1 MEPLDGTPGSGWDF
15 RLDTP
20 EREAL
25 NLPPGPLDS
34 GPGPSAGQRPTSEA
48 HPSAT
53 RGKLEGDDRA
63 RASGE
68 ASGSGSG
75 SPDENVNKRSNPP
88 SPRDN
93 VPASP
98 EAASAR
104 AGDDSDLM
112 SSAPSS
118 PLPRRIPAA
127 FEQRRR
133 DALAAKQ
140 RRLDGIIGRISSSS
154 GGRQTSGDR
163 EGQSRH
169 RTPGETASADDAL
182 GGRRAAA
189 AASVSPPRVRS
200 SPARSKKTDSD
211 VDEDWDDLLADA
223 TPLTRQTQAS
233 PPRTK
238 TPSSAPWRAFE
249 PTPEPAPEPA
259 RAETEATS
267 PVASRDTSGST
278 FAFGDGDDSTNGRAA
293 ATAKPLSGG
302 AASFMAE
309 EDTFVVSAE
318 ASASGYGTF
327 TPRKPPPSP
336 FPSTPEN
343 GADGRRASPAM
354 DKVAAA
360 RRIMAAA
367 SPARRLSPSAA
378 REPVTNLVFSPPPP
392 PRSASATS
400 TPRPSRPSR
409 HMSPLAGTRRPADA
423 PTEASPSGS
432 ASATPDARKRAAARR
447 IMLAAAA
454 RKASA
459 GVSHGQ
465 VSPSPATNA
474 SSLGPA
480 VRTKPTPFESPVES
494 PVISPIFSP
503 ADASP
508 AEPIGFTKTVSQKN
522 PDPEHKKPLAARGL
536 GSALEANA
544 DSSSARGSTQV
555 DASTQDTLSDNG
567 GGSAAVTE
575 PTFENASGASDVVRA
590 EEPPEPAP
598 RSEGP
603 TPKEEEE
610 EEEEGEEPVFET
622 RVSETRDTE
631 TRVSETHEA
640 RVSEPADAFAFD
652 APKHVENSARPE
664 VDAATPF
671 AKEDDSPYDVDRYDT
686 DAGYGTA
693 LDTQSGFAASLE
705 VPATGVDDAGDD
717 TAQETRGGG
726 VPTRGTRGLDSRR
739 ATRVALERAEML
751 AMKLEENEFLR
762 EALETRVAEAE
773 RAAEAAVARKQSAT
787 GDQLD
792 RLREEADRNAYL
804 RRLLKKAEQRRG
816 EARAREREASA
827 KFEALQS
834 SAHRDAAAFALRLDR
849 YEAES
854 RGARRRV
861 GAEKARNQALERA
874 LSRANV
880 ELAEQHR
887 RRKSASQLLGMA
899 FAAVVVLVLR
909 VLAGKRDGA
918 LETAGG
924 YRGGREAYVADAAA
938 RAANA
943 ARAAP
948 ASAAGFGPAV

>member
-1 MEPLDGTPGSGWDF
+1 
-15 RLDTP
+15 
-20 EREAL
+20 
-25 NLPPGPLDS
+25 
-34 GPGPSAGQRPTSEA
+34 
-48 HPSAT
+48 
-53 RGKLEGDDRA
+53 
-63 RASGE
+63 
-68 ASGSGSG
+68 
-75 SPDENVNKRSNPP
+75 
-88 SPRDN
+88 
-93 VPASP
+93 
-98 EAASAR
+98 
-104 AGDDSDLM
+104 
-112 SSAPSS
+112 
-118 PLPRRIPAA
+118 
-127 FEQRRR
+127 
-133 DALAAKQ
+133 
-140 RRLDGIIGRISSSS
+140 
-154 GGRQTSGDR
+154 
-163 EGQSRH
+163 
-169 RTPGETASADDAL
+169 
-182 GGRRAAA
+182 
-189 AASVSPPRVRS
+189 VSP
-200 SPARSKKTDSD
+200 
-211 VDEDWDDLLADA
+211 
-223 TPLTRQTQAS
+223 
-233 PPRTK
+233 
-238 TPSSAPWRAFE
+238 
-249 PTPEPAPEPA
+249 
-259 RAETEATS
+259 
-267 PVASRDTSGST
+267 
-278 FAFGDGDDSTNGRAA
+278 
-293 ATAKPLSGG
+293 
-302 AASFMAE
+302 
-309 EDTFVVSAE
+309 
-318 ASASGYGTF
+318 
-327 TPRKPPPSP
+327 
-336 FPSTPEN
+336 
-343 GADGRRASPAM
+343 
-354 DKVAAA
+354 
-360 RRIMAAA
+360 
-367 SPARRLSPSAA
+367 
-378 REPVTNLVFSPPPP
+378 
-392 PRSASATS
+392 
-400 TPRPSRPSR
+400 
-409 HMSPLAGTRRPADA
+409 
-423 PTEASPSGS
+423 
-432 ASATPDARKRAAARR
+432 
-447 IMLAAAA
+447 
-454 RKASA
+454 
-459 GVSHGQ
+459 
-465 VSPSPATNA
+465 
-474 SSLGPA
+474 
-480 VRTKPTPFESPVES
+480 
-494 PVISPIFSP
+494 ISPIFSP

-508 AEPIGFTKTVSQKN
+508 AEPIGHGTVSQKN
-522 PDPEHKKPLAARGL
+522 PNPEHKKPLAARGL

-544 DSSSARGSTQV
+544 DSSSARISTQV
-555 DASTQDTLSDNG
+555 DASTQDTLSDHG

-575 PTFENASGASDVVRA
+575 PTFENASGASVVVRA

-603 TPKEEEE
+603 TPK
-610 EEEEGEEPVFET
+610 
-622 RVSETRDTE
+622 SETRDTE

-652 APKHVENSARPE
+652 APKRVEARPE

-693 LDTQSGFAASLE
+693 LDTDAGFAASLE

-726 VPTRGTRGLDSRR
+726 APNVRLYDSRR

-773 RAAEAAVARKQSAT
+773 RAAEAAEARKRSAT

-909 VLAGKRDGA
+909 VLAGKRNGA
-918 LETAGG
+918 LETVGG

>member
-1 MEPLDGTPGSGWDF
+1 M
-15 RLDTP
+15 
-20 EREAL
+20 
-25 NLPPGPLDS
+25 
-34 GPGPSAGQRPTSEA
+34 
-48 HPSAT
+48 
-53 RGKLEGDDRA
+53 
-63 RASGE
+63 
-68 ASGSGSG
+68 
-75 SPDENVNKRSNPP
+75 
-88 SPRDN
+88 
-93 VPASP
+93 
-98 EAASAR
+98 
-104 AGDDSDLM
+104 
-112 SSAPSS
+112 
-118 PLPRRIPAA
+118 
-127 FEQRRR
+127 
-133 DALAAKQ
+133 
-140 RRLDGIIGRISSSS
+140 
-154 GGRQTSGDR
+154 
-163 EGQSRH
+163 
-169 RTPGETASADDAL
+169 
-182 GGRRAAA
+182 
-189 AASVSPPRVRS
+189 
-200 SPARSKKTDSD
+200 
-211 VDEDWDDLLADA
+211 
-223 TPLTRQTQAS
+223 
-233 PPRTK
+233 
-238 TPSSAPWRAFE
+238 
-249 PTPEPAPEPA
+249 
-259 RAETEATS
+259 
-267 PVASRDTSGST
+267 
-278 FAFGDGDDSTNGRAA
+278 
-293 ATAKPLSGG
+293 
-302 AASFMAE
+302 
-309 EDTFVVSAE
+309 
-318 ASASGYGTF
+318 
-327 TPRKPPPSP
+327 
-336 FPSTPEN
+336 
-343 GADGRRASPAM
+343 
-354 DKVAAA
+354 
-360 RRIMAAA
+360 
-367 SPARRLSPSAA
+367 
-378 REPVTNLVFSPPPP
+378 
-392 PRSASATS
+392 
-400 TPRPSRPSR
+400 
-409 HMSPLAGTRRPADA
+409 
-423 PTEASPSGS
+423 
-432 ASATPDARKRAAARR
+432 
-447 IMLAAAA
+447 
-454 RKASA
+454 
-459 GVSHGQ
+459 
-465 VSPSPATNA
+465 
-474 SSLGPA
+474 
-480 VRTKPTPFESPVES
+480 
-494 PVISPIFSP
+494 
-503 ADASP
+503 
-508 AEPIGFTKTVSQKN
+508 
-522 PDPEHKKPLAARGL
+522 
-536 GSALEANA
+536 
-544 DSSSARGSTQV
+544 
-555 DASTQDTLSDNG
+555 
-567 GGSAAVTE
+567 TE

-610 EEEEGEEPVFET
+610 EEEEEEPDFET
-622 RVSETRDTE
+622 
-631 TRVSETHEA
+631 

-726 VPTRGTRGLDSRR
+726 VPTRGTRGFDSRR